1 MSMLSNREALSR
13 ASHELRTPL
22 QAILGFS
29 QLLALDHLN
38 DSQRHSV
45 EQIIAGG
52 RHLLALIEDLLD
64 LSPVGELTIGPVDV
78 GEEIAHAVA
87 LCRPL
92 AAERSLTVQVEL
104 PDQPL
109 ATLADPRR
117 LKQILLNL
125 ISNAIK
131 YNRPGGRLTL
141 RADTDADQQV
151 RIEVIDTGRGMTAD
165 ELDRLF
171 VPFER
176 LDAARRGIDGNGL
189 GLAVSRGLAEAMGGT
204 IAVASTPGEGTVF
217 TLRLPVPAR
226 RRSVT
231 WQVEDVERAA
241 RGVIVRVADRDDD
254 PAADHDRAV
263 PVAAARR

>member
-1 MSMLSNREALSR
+1 MLSDRAALSR

-29 QLLALDHLN
+29 QLLALDSLN
-38 DSQRHSV
+38 ESQRHSV

-64 LSPVGELTIGPVDV
+64 LSGVGELSTDLVDV

-92 AAERSLTVQVEL
+92 AAERSLSVDLDVPEEPLLTV
-104 PDQPL
+104 
-109 ATLADPRR
+109 ADRRR

-131 YNRPGGRLTL
+131 YNRPGGTLTIQ
-141 RADTDADQQV
+141 ASTEDQDV
-151 RIEVIDTGRGMTAD
+151 RIDVLDTGRGMTRD

-176 LDAARRGIDGNGL
+176 LDAAHRGIEGNGL
-189 GLAVSRGLAEAMGGT
+189 GLAVSKMLAEAMEGT
-204 IAVASTPGEGTVF
+204 IEASSTPGQGSTFTV
-217 TLRLPVPAR
+217 RLPVAETSACPEPAL
-226 RRSVT
+226 
-231 WQVEDVERAA
+231 AGA
-241 RGVIVRVADRDDD
+241 L
-254 PAADHDRAV
+254 
-263 PVAAARR
+263 